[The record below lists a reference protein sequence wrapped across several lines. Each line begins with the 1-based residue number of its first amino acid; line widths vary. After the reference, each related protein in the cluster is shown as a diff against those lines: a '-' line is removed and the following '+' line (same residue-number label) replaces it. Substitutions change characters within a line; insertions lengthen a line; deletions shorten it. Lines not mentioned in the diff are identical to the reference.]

1 MTKTSTFIHLY
12 IYIYLYTPK
21 IPTGIIMEKYLR
33 KLLMMILLSGKG
45 PVKLMQG
52 VTIVLY
58 FYMVCQRIFHNYLLT
73 RAK

>member
-1 MTKTSTFIHLY
+1 MTKTSTFIHLYIY

-52 VTIVLY
+52 VTIVLL
-58 FYMVCQRIFHNYLLT
+58 FLHGMSKNFP
-73 RAK
+73 